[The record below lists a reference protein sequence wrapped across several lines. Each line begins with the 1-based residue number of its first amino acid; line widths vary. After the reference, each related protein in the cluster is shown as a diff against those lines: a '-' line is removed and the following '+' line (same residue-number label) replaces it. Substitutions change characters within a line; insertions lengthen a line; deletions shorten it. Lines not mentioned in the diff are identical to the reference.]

1 MKLEIEEIDFYYIK
15 LFLEFLRSHE
25 LTKKNKL
32 GR

>member
-1 MKLEIEEIDFYYIK
+1 MKLEIEELDFYYIK

-25 LTKKNKL
+25 LTKIKL